1 MADIREKFSLPIDEE
16 FVLSD
21 YPTLNH
27 MIEYIN
33 KMTGGVATVV
43 ATPVVAA
50 VEAIPQPQPVA
61 QVSKPEA
68 ADDSSSL
75 DLDTSQITPLVVEV
89 VVGHTGYPADFIELD
104 QDLEGELGI
113 DTVKQAEIMADIR
126 EKFSLPVDDNF
137 VLSDYPTLNHMI
149 AYIGKMTGGA
159 ATVVATPVVAA
170 IEAIPQPV
178 EEEVE
183 VTPAP
188 TLPSAGSADIE
199 EKLVEVVVKHT
210 GYPADFIEMDQD
222 LEGEL
227 GIDTVKQ
234 AEIMG
239 EIRDIFSLPVD
250 DEFVLS
256 DHPTLNHF
264 SAYIVKMIGGE
275 SVTESVVSDA
285 QPQKV
290 EQATVVHT
298 SSDIVSGARRWQIEI
313 EECPGTSQPIS
324 LDGTVVI
331 TVDGWGISEAFA
343 QRMEQRGLNTVLVG
357 FESAIRD
364 MSTQQESGR
373 TVYRCDPENSQH
385 LEDVCEQLNQHNIT
399 AIVHMAPMK
408 LASESWADDTCPS
421 SQIAMSAH
429 GFFSLLKGLDSKLAG
444 QSTGIVA
451 SVTAMDG
458 RHGNLGERFNSLQ
471 SAATGVTK
479 SYSFEQP
486 HLRCRAFDLHPEL
499 ILQSQQ
505 AAQII
510 DDDLFGLGGDI
521 EIGIDRDTRRW
532 TLVAFAEDLES
543 QREPLTSKD
552 TWIVSGGG
560 SGVTAASVI
569 GVSKASTDAGAHFVL
584 LGRSS
589 LIEECQSWIGWSQQQ
604 LNEEKMALRQTMTD
618 ASESD
623 KITMVEWEK
632 EWQNYT
638 RSLDI
643 YNTIQQIT
651 ETGNTAQY
659 CSVDVTDAEGLAE
672 IGANLGKKITG
683 ILHGAGLE
691 DSKLVADK
699 SNDIFNNVV
708 RVKVDGW
715 RALLGA
721 VHASGSENPTFA
733 CCFTSVAG
741 RFGNGGQ
748 TDYAAA
754 NCVLD
759 SEMTRLTASGT
770 CRAVAIGWTG
780 WRDVGMATRGSI
792 EAVFEAAGI
801 ETLSVEDGV
810 SIFVD
815 EALAG
820 GKRRVIGCG
829 SLGIMDRFD
838 VFRDAPLRLPA
849 NMAAL
854 IANPTRFPFIDKVNK
869 VDEGQTLTTQ
879 STLSAADHPFLV
891 DHAIEGVPYHPG
903 VMAMEMF
910 AENALLLRPQT
921 CLAGF
926 EDVQFGLPV
935 KLLKGELTV
944 RVESVLERQDDQLS
958 WVKCRLVSDLTNSK
972 GEVFGETEHHQ
983 ATVRLVEKCD
993 DICPFLEAEVGMIP
1007 TIGTPP
1013 MGELMHTPAFI
1024 YLRYFHGPRFQSH
1037 GGVIRGVGDESM
1049 PGIDGIALM
1058 RHQLPNSE
1066 QWTIE
1071 TEGESILL
1079 EALPMLIEAG
1089 FQNAGLVAMESEN
1102 FSSLPVGIEWTCNLR
1117 VPEKD
1122 EVLRLR
1128 SIRTAVEDAGVTVH
1142 DVVVVGDDDAPVLAL
1157 RGLRLKA
1164 MAPVPD
1170 YQQFT
1175 LPR

>member
-1 MADIREKFSLPIDEE
+1 ALPIDDE

-33 KMTGGVATVV
+33 KMTGGAATVV
-43 ATPVVAA
+43 AAPVVAA
-50 VEAIPQPQPVA
+50 IEVVEQPQPTV
-61 QVSKPEA
+61 QTIKPQ
-68 ADDSSSL
+68 SSDKL
-75 DLDTSQITPLVVEV
+75 VDLSTSEITPVVVEV
-89 VVGHTGYPADFIELD
+89 VVAHTGYPADFIELD

-126 EKFSLPVDDNF
+126 EKFSLPIDDDF

-149 AYIGKMTGGA
+149 AYIAKMTGGEVVTQA
-159 ATVVATPVVAA
+159 PIIVAT
-170 IEAIPQPV
+170 PQPV
-178 EEEVE
+178 EEIVE
-183 VTPAP
+183 DKPIPV
-188 TLPSAGSADIE
+188 PSSVGSANIE
-199 EKLVEVVVKHT
+199 EKLVEVVVSHT

-239 EIRDIFSLPVD
+239 EIRDIFALPVD
-250 DEFVLS
+250 DDFVLS

-264 SAYIVKMIGGE
+264 SAYIAKMVGGD
-275 SVTESVVSDA
+275 SVDEPVVSNT
-285 QPQKV
+285 QSQLPKV
-290 EQATVVHT
+290 EEITIEKPSNDVVST
-298 SSDIVSGARRWQIEI
+298 TRRWQIEI
-313 EECPGTSQPIS
+313 EECLGTSQPIS

-343 QRMEQRGLNTVLVG
+343 QRMEQRGLKTVLVG

-364 MSTQQESGR
+364 MSTQEESGR
-373 TVYRCDPENSQH
+373 IVYRCDPENSQH
-385 LEDVCEQLNQHNIT
+385 LEDVCEQLNQHNVT
-399 AIVHMAPMK
+399 AVIHMASLK
-408 LASESWADDTCPS
+408 LASESWSDDSYPS

-444 QSTGIVA
+444 QSSGLVA
-451 SVTAMDG
+451 SISAMDG
-458 RHGNLGERFNSLQ
+458 RHGNRGERFNSLQ

-499 ILQSQQ
+499 ILQAQQ

-510 DDDLFGLGGDI
+510 DEDLFELGGDV
-521 EIGIDRDTRRW
+521 EIGIDRDLRRW

-543 QREPLTSKD
+543 QREPLTNED

-569 GVSKASTDAGAHFVL
+569 GVSKASPDAGAHFVL
-584 LGRSS
+584 LGRSN
-589 LIEECQSWIGWSQQQ
+589 LIEECQSWINWTEQQ
-604 LNEEKMALRQTMTD
+604 LNDEKMALRQTMTD
-618 ASESD
+618 ANEEG
-623 KITMVEWEK
+623 KVTMVEWNK
-632 EWQNYT
+632 EWQKYT

-643 YNTIQQIT
+643 YNTIQQIAD
-651 ETGNTAQY
+651 TGNSAQY
-659 CSVDVTDAEGLAE
+659 CSVNVTDAEGLAE
-672 IGANLGKKITG
+672 LGANLGRKITG

-699 SNDIFNNVV
+699 SNEIFNNVV

-721 VHASGSENPTFA
+721 VHASGSENPRFA

-801 ETLSVEDGV
+801 ETLSVEEGV

-815 EALAG
+815 EALSG

-829 SLGIMDRFD
+829 SLGIMNRFD
-838 VFRDAPLRLPA
+838 IFRDAPLRLPA
-849 NMAAL
+849 KMAAL
-854 IANPTRFPFIDKVNK
+854 IADPARFPFIDKVNK
-869 VDEGQTLTTQ
+869 IDEDQSLTTQ
-879 STLSAADHPFLV
+879 STLSAADHPFLI

-903 VMAMEMF
+903 VMALEMF
-910 AENALLLRPQT
+910 AQNALLLRPQT

-935 KLLKGELTV
+935 KLLKGEMTV
-944 RVESVLERQDDQLS
+944 RVESTLDKQDGQLS

-972 GEVFGETEHHQ
+972 GEVFGEREHHQ

-1007 TIGTPP
+1007 AIGTPP
-1013 MGELMHTPAFI
+1013 MGELLHTSAFI

-1037 GGVIRGVGDESM
+1037 GGIIRGVGDDSM
-1049 PGIDGIALM
+1049 PGVDGIALM
-1058 RHQLPNSE
+1058 RHQLPQSD
-1066 QWTIE
+1066 QWAVE
-1071 TEGESILL
+1071 SQGELILL

-1128 SIRTAVEDAGVTVH
+1128 SIRTAVEDAGITVH
-1142 DVVVVGDDDAPVLAL
+1142 DVVIVGDDDAPVLAL
-1157 RGLRLKA
+1157 KGLRLKA
-1164 MAPVPD
+1164 MAPVPE